1 MDWRLETL
9 DSFWIVGFSKRISL
23 QFEGENHQLDE
34 LVGKMTPAVATHLKS
49 INDRSPEG
57 ILNVSADFE
66 DRTREGSMLDQF
78 LGVASSRPQE
88 GFACLEVPSLQWAV
102 FTAIGPYPEALQQTW
117 ADIYGK
123 WLAECGFCL
132 TGGPEILRNLS
143 TDCSAADFHSEI
155 WIPVHAR

>member
-57 ILNVSADFE
+57 ILNVSANFE
-66 DRTREGSMLDQF
+66 DRTREGSMLDQY

>member
-9 DSFWIVGFSKRISL
+9 DRFWIVGFSKRISL

-34 LVGKMTPAVATHLKS
+34 LVGKMTPAVAAHLKS
-49 INDRSPEG
+49 INDRSPNG

-66 DRTREGSMLDQF
+66 DRTREGSMLDQY
-78 LGVASSRPQE
+78 LGVASIRPQE

-123 WLAECGFCL
+123 WLTECGFSL

>member
-1 MDWRLETL
+1 MDWRLEHL

-34 LVGKMTPAVATHLKS
+34 LVGRMTTSVVAHLKS
-49 INDRSPEG
+49 LNDRSPKG

-66 DRTREGSMLDQF
+66 DRTREGSMLDQY
-78 LGVASSRPQE
+78 LGVASSRPHE
-88 GFACLEVPSLQWAV
+88 GYDCLEVPSGKWAV
-102 FTAIGPYPEALQQTW
+102 FTSIGPYPEALQQTW
-117 ADIYGK
+117 AEIYGE
-123 WLAECGFCL
+123 WLAECGFSL

-143 TDCSAADFHSEI
+143 TDYSAADFHSEI

>member
-9 DSFWIVGFSKRISL
+9 DRFWIVGFSKRISL

-57 ILNVSADFE
+57 ILNVSANFE
-66 DRTREGSMLDQF
+66 DRMREGSMLDQY

-123 WLAECGFCL
+123 WLA
-132 TGGPEILRNLS
+132 
-143 TDCSAADFHSEI
+143 
-155 WIPVHAR
+155 